1 MDITKRILITS
12 INTDNGWS
20 KCENLRYIRLGN
32 EINCNDETLE
42 NSHIKKS
49 LIEIMDNFKISKYNI
64 QNISNKYEFSYEL
77 TINEIEYQN
86 LKEKLNECSKLVI

>member
-1 MDITKRILITS
+1 M
-12 INTDNGWS
+12 
-20 KCENLRYIRLGN
+20 
-32 EINCNDETLE
+32 E

-49 LIEIMDNFKISKYNI
+49 LIEIMNNFKISKYNI